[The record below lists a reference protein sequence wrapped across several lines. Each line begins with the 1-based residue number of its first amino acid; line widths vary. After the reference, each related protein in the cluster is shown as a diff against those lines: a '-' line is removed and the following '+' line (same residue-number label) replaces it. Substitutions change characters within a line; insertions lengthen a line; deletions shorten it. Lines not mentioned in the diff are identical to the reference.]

1 MKKLIYLYSKIAA
14 VLICLVLLL
23 SLLTPVFVP
32 KYGDTF
38 GTTVVMD
45 GFYELED
52 NSIDVLFLGSSQIMT
67 AISPVQIYEKTG
79 ISSYNLGTEQQ
90 NMVLSYYLLKEALRF
105 QTPQIVFLDVFFL
118 FPYNDNPSPLNSSE
132 EFVRKPID
140 YMKWSANKWETIRT
154 ICSLDTGHDMKNY
167 LFPFLRFHS
176 RWNDLT
182 LEDFTYLL
190 KDKTNPLLGF
200 SVTEEK
206 EPQDFQGF
214 EPEDPSLTEELPD
227 TMELYFKK
235 IVSLCQEKNITL
247 VLIKTPRGD
256 GSFEEIRHN
265 TVAKL
270 AEENEL
276 VFIDFNE
283 RSLLEEIG
291 FDPENDYM
299 DFSHI
304 NCYGA
309 EKLTDYLA
317 CYLSKIHPKKN
328 Q

>member
-1 MKKLIYLYSKIAA
+1 MKKLICLYFRIAA

-23 SLLTPVFVP
+23 ALLTPVFVP

-45 GFYELED
+45 GFYELEE

-67 AISPVQIYEKTG
+67 AISPVRIYEKTG
-79 ISSYNLGTEQQ
+79 IPSYSLGTEQQ
-90 NMVLSYYLLKEALRF
+90 NMVLSYFLLKEALRF
-105 QTPQIVFLDVFFL
+105 QTPKIVFLDVLFL
-118 FPYNDNPSPLNSSE
+118 FPYNDNPSLLNSSE

-140 YMKWSANKWETIRT
+140 YMKWSSNKWETIRT
-154 ICSLDTGHDMKNY
+154 VCSLDSGHDLKNY

-200 SVTEEK
+200 SVTDKK
-206 EPQDFQGF
+206 EAQDFQGF
-214 EPEDPSLTEELPD
+214 VPNDPALTEDLPD
-227 TMELYFKK
+227 TMELYFEK

-256 GSFEEIRHN
+256 GSFGEIRHN
-265 TVAKL
+265 TVQNL
-270 AEENEL
+270 ADKNGL
-276 VFIDFNE
+276 VFLDFNE
-283 RSLLEEIG
+283 KGILEEID
-291 FDPENDYM
+291 FDPANDYM

-317 CYLSKIHPKKN
+317 GYLLKIQPTAN
-328 Q
+328 R